1 VAHDLRDEVVDFV
14 NRWSARSELAV
25 KHIVGWLEVSSSKF
39 YDWRS
44 RYGKV
49 NEHNAWVPRDH
60 WLEDGEKAAILDF
73 ERQYPLEGYRRL
85 TFMMLDADVVAVSPT
100 SVYRVLKAAGRLGR
114 WNGKPSRKGTGF
126 EQPLKP
132 HEHWHVDVSYINICG
147 TFYYL
152 CSLLDG
158 CSRYIVHWEIRE
170 RMAEADVEV
179 IIQRAREKFPDVYPR
194 IISDNGP
201 QFIAKDFKAFIRICG
216 MTHVRTSPYY
226 PQSNGKLERWHKSL
240 KSECIRP
247 GTPLSLEDARR
258 LVAGYVEH
266 YNNVR
271 LHSAIGYV
279 APADRL
285 AGREPVIFAERDRK
299 LNEARRRRQAR
310 REAARTG
317 DLKNMIAAAT
327 IERDNDD
334 QPVKR
339 KRALEASNPPGIA
352 GRVCDEW
359 SRGGFNTAPHPHHSE
374 HSPMP
379 HKTQTSDGGM
389 YVRRV
394 TLLSNSG

>member
-1 VAHDLRDEVVDFV
+1 VRDEVVDFV
-14 NRWSARSELAV
+14 NHWSRRAELAV
-25 KHIVGWLEVSSSKF
+25 QQMVGWLSVSSSKF
-39 YDWRS
+39 YNWRC

-60 WLEDGEKAAILDF
+60 WLEDWEKAAILDF

-85 TFMMLDADVVAVSPT
+85 AFMMLDTEVVAVSPT
-100 SVYRVLKAAGRLGR
+100 SVYRVLKTAGRLGR
-114 WNGKPSRKGTGF
+114 WKGKPSRKGTGF
-126 EQPLKP
+126 EQPLRP
-132 HEHWHVDVSYINICG
+132 HEHWHVDVSYINVCG

-170 RMAEADVEV
+170 TMKEAEIELV
-179 IIQRAREKFPDVYPR
+179 IQRGREKFPDVYPR
-194 IISDNGP
+194 LISDNGP
-201 QFIAKDFKAFIRICG
+201 QFIAKDFKEFIRICG

-247 GTPLSLEDARR
+247 GTPLSLDEARR
-258 LVAGYVEH
+258 LVASYVEH
-266 YNNVR
+266 YNTVR
-271 LHSAIGYV
+271 LHSVIGYV
-279 APADRL
+279 APADKL
-285 AGREPVIFAERDRK
+285 AGRESAIFAERDRK
-299 LNEARRRRQAR
+299 LDEARRRRQEAR
-310 REAARTG
+310 ATARNI
-317 DLKNMIAAAT
+317 LAVSMP
-327 IERDNDD
+327 ERYDGT

-359 SRGGFNTAPHPHHSE
+359 FRGGPNAAPHPYHSE

-379 HKTQTSDGGM
+379 YKTQTPDGGM
-389 YVRRV
+389 YVRCV